1 MKLTYQFLLRTLS
14 HQMKQAADHKLD
26 EFGVT
31 AEQGHTLSYIYR
43 FEDKQLSQNDLE
55 RVFQRRGSSISNSVR
70 NLEQRGLLIR
80 KTNASDERKKI
91 LLLTDEGRHLVESF
105 DTVFEDVEGD
115 LVKGFS
121 KAEKA
126 MLEEFLERMTAN
138 LK

>member
-14 HQMKQAADHKLD
+14 HQMKQAADRKLD